1 MATELF
7 AVIKT
12 GGKQYLV
19 KEGDVLKVEK
29 LIGDPKSTLTFVE
42 VLMIAKGAEVTLG
55 TPKISSAKVTAEV
68 IAQMKGKKIYVET
81 YKAKTRKHR
90 KIGHRQL
97 LTKVKITKIT
107 A

>member
-1 MATELF
+1 MSKF

-19 KEGDVLKVEK
+19 KEGQTLKVERLPGEEK
-29 LIGDPKSTLTFVE
+29 AKVKFDQ
-42 VLMIAKGAEVTLG
+42 VLMVSDDKELKVGQPYISGVAVGAEIIKQGL
-55 TPKISSAKVTAEV
+55 
-68 IAQMKGKKIYVET
+68 GKKLYVET

-97 LTKVKITKIT
+97 FTEVKVVKI
-107 A
+107 

>member
-7 AVIKT
+7 AIIKT

-19 KEGDVLKVEK
+19 KEGDVLQIEK
-29 LIGDPKSTLTFVE
+29 LEGEPKSALTFAE

-55 TPKISSAKVTAEV
+55 TPKISSAKVTAEIV
-68 IAQMKGKKIYVET
+68 AQLKGKKIYVET

-97 LTKVKITKIT
+97 LTKVKITKISR
-107 A
+107 

>member
-19 KEGDVLKVEK
+19 KEGDVLQVEK
-29 LIGDPKSTLTFVE
+29 LIGEPKTTLTFAE
-42 VLMIAKGAEVTLG
+42 VLMIAKGTEVTLG

-97 LTKVKITKIT
+97 LTKVKISKIT

>member
-1 MATELF
+1 MPTETF

-19 KEGDVLKVEK
+19 KEGDVLQVEK
-29 LIGDPKSTLTFVE
+29 LEGEPKSSLTFSE
-42 VLMIAKGAEVTLG
+42 VLLIAKGAEVTFG
-55 TPKISSAKVTAEV
+55 TPFIKTAKVTAELV
-68 IAQMKGKKIYVET
+68 AQGKGKKIYVET

-97 LTKVKITKIT
+97 FTKVKIGKIT